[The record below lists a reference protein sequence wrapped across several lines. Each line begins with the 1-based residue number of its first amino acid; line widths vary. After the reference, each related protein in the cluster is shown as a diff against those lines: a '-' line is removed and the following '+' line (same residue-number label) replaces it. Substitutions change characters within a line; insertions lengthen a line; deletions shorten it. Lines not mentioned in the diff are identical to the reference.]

1 MTIVLCPFI
10 VFFSVQ
16 EELKALE
23 LQKQADEQSYL
34 ESQIEIENQ
43 RIKSEIED
51 LENLIK
57 NEGGDIE
64 ADVQNTDTAGEKK
77 DTCPL

>member
-1 MTIVLCPFI
+1 M
-10 VFFSVQ
+10 
-16 EELKALE
+16 
-23 LQKQADEQSYL
+23 QKQADEQSYL

-64 ADVQNTDTAGEKK
+64 ADVQNTDTAGERK
-77 DTCPL
+77 DTYPL